1 MERRI
6 FEVEHALFRASVAR
20 FMAAEIA
27 PHAERWRREGIV
39 DRDAYLKAGAAGLL
53 CLWADTAHG
62 GAGMED
68 LRFDQIVI
76 EENVRGGET
85 GFYLHLHSNLAAPY
99 IAKLGAPALRD
110 RLMPKIVAGQ
120 TILAIAMTE
129 AGGGSDLRAIR
140 TRAVRDGDGWRLN
153 GAKTYISN
161 GILADA
167 VVVAAR
173 TGPARKEEAGGEQ
186 LGLFVVE
193 RGMAGFER
201 GRRLGKMGLAA
212 QDTAEIFLSDVQV
225 PAENLL
231 GDPARGLAVLIEFL
245 ATERLIAAI
254 ASMAAAQTALALTTD
269 FVKTRIAFGRP
280 VGLFQHNRFRLAAL
294 KARID
299 AAQVFVDQLVLLANA
314 GQLSGEAAA
323 AAKLIASELEGEM
336 TDLGVQLHG
345 GAGYMDEFRI
355 SRMYTDARI
364 SRIFAGSNEIMLEI
378 IARGMGFDERD
389 WPGRDHK
396 T

>member
-1 MERRI
+1 MERLI
-6 FEVEHALFRASVAR
+6 FEAEHDMFRASVAR

-27 PHAERWRREGIV
+27 PHGERWRQEGIV

-62 GAGMED
+62 GAGIED

-85 GFYLHLHSNLAAPY
+85 GFYLHLHSNLVAPY
-99 IAKLGAPALRD
+99 IAKLGVSALRD
-110 RLMPKIVAGQ
+110 RLMPKVIAGQ
-120 TILAIAMTE
+120 AILAIAMTE

-140 TRAVRDGDGWRLN
+140 TRAVRDGEGWRLN

-167 VVVAAR
+167 MVVVAR
-173 TGPARKEEAGGEQ
+173 TGEERGGQ
-186 LGLFVVE
+186 IGLFVVE

-201 GRRLGKMGLAA
+201 GRKLGKMGLAA
-212 QDTAEIFLSDVQV
+212 QDTAEIFLSDVEV

-231 GDPARGLAVLIEFL
+231 GDPALGLAALIEFL

-254 ASMAAAQTALALTTD
+254 ASMAAAQTALALTMD

-299 AAQVFVDQLVLLANA
+299 AAQVFVDRLVLLANA
-314 GQLSGEAAA
+314 GQLSGEDAA

-378 IARGMGFDERD
+378 IARSMGLDERD
-389 WPGRDHK
+389 
-396 T
+396 

>member
-1 MERRI
+1 MERLI
-6 FEVEHALFRASVAR
+6 FEAEHDMFRASVAR

-27 PHAERWRREGIV
+27 PHGERWRQEGIV

-62 GAGMED
+62 GAGIED

-85 GFYLHLHSNLAAPY
+85 GFYLHLHSNLVAPY
-99 IAKLGAPALRD
+99 IAKLGVPALRD
-110 RLMPKIVAGQ
+110 RLMPKVIAGQ
-120 TILAIAMTE
+120 TILALAMTE

-140 TRAVRDGDGWRLN
+140 TRAVRDGEGWRLN

-167 VVVAAR
+167 MVVAAR
-173 TGPARKEEAGGEQ
+173 TGEERGGQ
-186 LGLFVVE
+186 IGLFVVE
-193 RGMAGFER
+193 RGMEGFER
-201 GRRLGKMGLAA
+201 GRKLGKMGLAA
-212 QDTAEIFLSDVQV
+212 QDTAEIFLSDVEV

-231 GDPARGLAVLIEFL
+231 GDPALGLAALIEFL

-254 ASMAAAQTALALTTD
+254 ASMAAAQTALALTMD

-299 AAQVFVDQLVLLANA
+299 AAQVFVDRLVLLANA
-314 GQLSGEAAA
+314 GQLSGEDAA

-364 SRIFAGSNEIMLEI
+364 SRIFAGSNEIMQEI
-378 IARGMGFDERD
+378 IARSMGLDERD
-389 WPGRDHK
+389 WPR
-396 T
+396 

>member
-1 MERRI
+1 MERLI
-6 FEVEHALFRASVAR
+6 FESEHDMFRASVAR

-27 PHAERWRREGIV
+27 PHGERWRQEGIV

-62 GAGMED
+62 GAGIED

-85 GFYLHLHSNLAAPY
+85 GFYLHLHSNLVAPY
-99 IAKLGAPALRD
+99 IAKLGVPALRD
-110 RLMPKIVAGQ
+110 RLMPKVIAGQ
-120 TILAIAMTE
+120 TILALAMTE

-140 TRAVRDGDGWRLN
+140 TRAVRDGEGWRLN

-167 VVVAAR
+167 MVVAAR
-173 TGPARKEEAGGEQ
+173 TGEERGGQ
-186 LGLFVVE
+186 IGLFVVE

-201 GRRLGKMGLAA
+201 GRKLGKMGLAA
-212 QDTAEIFLSDVQV
+212 QDTAEIFLSDVEV

-231 GDPARGLAVLIEFL
+231 GDPALGLAALIEFL

-254 ASMAAAQTALALTTD
+254 ASMAAAQTALALTMD

-299 AAQVFVDQLVLLANA
+299 AAQVFVDRLVLLANA
-314 GQLSGEAAA
+314 GQLSGEDAA

-364 SRIFAGSNEIMLEI
+364 SRIFAGSNEIMQEI
-378 IARGMGFDERD
+378 IARSMGLDERD
-389 WPGRDHK
+389 WPR
-396 T
+396 

>member
-1 MERRI
+1 MERLI
-6 FEVEHALFRASVAR
+6 FEAEHDMFRASVAR

-27 PHAERWRREGIV
+27 PHAARWRNEGIV
-39 DRDAYLKAGAAGLL
+39 DREAYLKAGAAGLL

-62 GAGMED
+62 GAGIED

-85 GFYLHLHSNLAAPY
+85 GFYLHLHSNLVAPY
-99 IAKLGAPALRD
+99 IAKLGVAALRD

-140 TRAVRDGDGWRLN
+140 TRAVRDEEGWRLN

-173 TGPARKEEAGGEQ
+173 TGEARGGEI
-186 LGLFVVE
+186 GLFVVE

-231 GDPARGLAVLIEFL
+231 GDPGLGLAVLIEFL

-254 ASMAAAQTALALTTD
+254 ASMAAAQTALALTMD
-269 FVKTRIAFGRP
+269 FVQTRLAFGRP

-299 AAQVFVDQLVLLANA
+299 AAQVFVDRLVLLANA
-314 GQLSGEAAA
+314 GQLSGEDAA

-336 TDLGVQLHG
+336 ADLGVQLHG

-378 IARGMGFDERD
+378 IARGMGLDERD
-389 WPGRDHK
+389 WQE
-396 T
+396 

>member
-1 MERRI
+1 MERLI
-6 FEVEHALFRASVAR
+6 FEAEHDMFRASVAR

-27 PHAERWRREGIV
+27 PHAACWRNEGIV
-39 DRDAYLKAGAAGLL
+39 DREAYLKAGAAGLL

-62 GAGMED
+62 GAGIED

-85 GFYLHLHSNLAAPY
+85 GFYLHLHSNLVAPY
-99 IAKLGAPALRD
+99 IAKLGVAALRD

-129 AGGGSDLRAIR
+129 AGGGSDLRAIQ
-140 TRAVRDGDGWRLN
+140 TKAARDGEGWRLN

-173 TGPARKEEAGGEQ
+173 TGEARGGQ
-186 LGLFVVE
+186 IGLFVVE

-231 GDPARGLAVLIEFL
+231 GDPVLGLAVLIEFL

-254 ASMAAAQTALALTTD
+254 ASMAAAQTALALTMD
-269 FVKTRIAFGRP
+269 FVKTRLAFGRP

-299 AAQVFVDQLVLLANA
+299 AAQVFVDRLVLLANA
-314 GQLSGEAAA
+314 GQLSGEDAA

-336 TDLGVQLHG
+336 ADLGVQLHG

-378 IARGMGFDERD
+378 IARGMGLDERD
-389 WPGRDHK
+389 WPR
-396 T
+396 

>member
-1 MERRI
+1 MERLI
-6 FEVEHALFRASVAR
+6 FEAEHDMFRASVAR
-20 FMAAEIA
+20 FIAAEIA

-62 GAGMED
+62 GAGIED

-85 GFYLHLHSNLAAPY
+85 GFYLHLHSNLVAPY
-99 IAKLGAPALRD
+99 IAKLGVPALRD
-110 RLMPKIVAGQ
+110 RLMPKVIAGQ

-129 AGGGSDLRAIR
+129 AGGGSDLRANR
-140 TRAVRDGDGWRLN
+140 TRAVRDGEGWRLN

-167 VVVAAR
+167 MVVAAR
-173 TGPARKEEAGGEQ
+173 TGEDRGGQ
-186 LGLFVVE
+186 IGLFVVE

-201 GRRLGKMGLAA
+201 GRKLGKMGLAA
-212 QDTAEIFLSDVQV
+212 QDTAEIFLSDVEV

-231 GDPARGLAVLIEFL
+231 GDPALGLSVLIGFL

-254 ASMAAAQTALALTTD
+254 ASMAAAQTALALTMD

-299 AAQVFVDQLVLLANA
+299 AAQVFVDRLVLLANA
-314 GQLSGEAAA
+314 GQLSGEDAA

-336 TDLGVQLHG
+336 TDIGVQLHG

-378 IARGMGFDERD
+378 IARSMGLDERD
-389 WPGRDHK
+389 WPR
-396 T
+396 

>member
-1 MERRI
+1 MERLI
-6 FEVEHALFRASVAR
+6 FEAEHDMFRASVAR

-27 PHAERWRREGIV
+27 PHAARWRNEGIV
-39 DRDAYLKAGAAGLL
+39 DREAYLKAGAAGLL

-62 GAGMED
+62 GAGIED
-68 LRFDQIVI
+68 LRFDQIFI
-76 EENVRGGET
+76 EENVRDGET
-85 GFYLHLHSNLAAPY
+85 GFYLHLHSNLVAPY
-99 IAKLGAPALRD
+99 IAKLGVAALRD

-140 TRAVRDGDGWRLN
+140 TRAVRDGEGWRLN

-173 TGPARKEEAGGEQ
+173 TGEERGGQ
-186 LGLFVVE
+186 IGLFVVE

-201 GRRLGKMGLAA
+201 GQKLGKMGLAA

-231 GDPARGLAVLIEFL
+231 GDPVLGLTVLIEFL

-254 ASMAAAQTALALTTD
+254 ASMAAAQTALALTMD
-269 FVKTRIAFGRP
+269 FVKTRLAFGRP

-299 AAQVFVDQLVLLANA
+299 AAQVFVDRLVLLANA
-314 GQLSGEAAA
+314 GQLSGEDAA

-336 TDLGVQLHG
+336 ADLGVQLHG

-378 IARGMGFDERD
+378 IARGMGLDERD
-389 WPGRDHK
+389 WPR
-396 T
+396 